1 METHWEETEGMSK
14 EAMDRWKTGLGETR
28 DNGSGRKSTDSRR
41 VEEGGVGGD
50 KNSWRVVSVV
60 FVRKKSKVLC
70 RF

>member
-1 METHWEETEGMSK
+1 MSK

-50 KNSWRVVSVV
+50 KNS
-60 FVRKKSKVLC
+60 
-70 RF
+70 